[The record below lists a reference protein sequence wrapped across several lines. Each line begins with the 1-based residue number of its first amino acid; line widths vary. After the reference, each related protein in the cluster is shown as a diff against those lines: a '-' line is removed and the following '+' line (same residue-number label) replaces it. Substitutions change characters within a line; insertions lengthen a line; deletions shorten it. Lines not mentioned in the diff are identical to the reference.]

1 MLLPANSKKTLLT
14 QPFCLSASSVLQPW
28 ASRAGCVTW
37 NPWPILPPL
46 DPISHD
52 LEKEVGGPAGRA
64 RPLRGLPRE
73 PVSSQQACLGF
84 PSCPAWLL
92 PLPPRPPSTHVQ
104 RSDPK
109 RPRRAWEGTLPH
121 TPALPHSSPLRLQ
134 CLDFFLQLLKEEST
148 KTLVSPRPR
157 KKEERERKK
166 KS

>member
-1 MLLPANSKKTLLT
+1 MAQQAGLGPSGAFQGS
-14 QPFCLSASSVLQPW
+14 PSALSRRVW
-28 ASRAGCVTW
+28 AS
-37 NPWPILPPL
+37 PP
-46 DPISHD
+46 
-52 LEKEVGGPAGRA
+52 A
-64 RPLRGLPRE
+64 
-73 PVSSQQACLGF
+73 
-84 PSCPAWLL
+84 
-92 PLPPRPPSTHVQ
+92 PPSTHVQ

-157 KKEERERKK
+157 KKGETEKK